1 MRYKTERHD
10 GGRNLVVIIFISNR
24 EVSPAKEEG
33 ENIVQ
38 SDKHVCCL
46 LSMFLSLEEG
56 PILHWDVIKNPQHVR
71 TCTCTGTGFAIHL
84 ENMRRIIYNYMYKIS
99 EEKIRC

>member
-24 EVSPAKEEG
+24 EVSPAKKEG

-56 PILHWDVIKNPQHVR
+56 PI
-71 TCTCTGTGFAIHL
+71 
-84 ENMRRIIYNYMYKIS
+84 
-99 EEKIRC
+99 

>member
-1 MRYKTERHD
+1 MRYNLERHD

-24 EVSPAKEEG
+24 EVSPAKKEE

-46 LSMFLSLEEG
+46 LLLVLSLEEVQSNIKVSLKTLSMYAHEHAQDS
-56 PILHWDVIKNPQHVR
+56 PSTWNIWD
-71 TCTCTGTGFAIHL
+71 
-84 ENMRRIIYNYMYKIS
+84 E
-99 EEKIRC
+99 